1 MSATATQSPPT
12 PRCPQCGA
20 RMASEQDWCLECG
33 NAVSTRVAP
42 PPGWGIPIAVALAT
56 LGLLAAIVLLAANVL
71 SDDADEAAS
80 GGPQRAATPTRT
92 APARRPARTAPAT
105 PPPTRTQTVPGAEE
119 ARGGGPVPVWPSS
132 RQAYTLVAL
141 TTGDR
146 AGAEARARQLISA
159 GLDAGVLRTNG
170 YDFFSDG
177 YWVTWVGRY
186 ADRPA
191 ADRAVAR
198 VRARAPSAYVTLI
211 RKRQG

>member
-1 MSATATQSPPT
+1 MD
-12 PRCPQCGA
+12 
-20 RMASEQDWCLECG
+20 SEQDWCLECG

-42 PPGWGIPIAVALAT
+42 PPSWGVPVAVALVT
-56 LGLLAAIVLLAANVL
+56 LALLGGASLIALNVL

-80 GGPQRAATPTRT
+80 RRPTRAATPAPARTVPARRAPARTSPAAAPARTTGQTTPTGTRT
-92 APARRPARTAPAT
+92 A
-105 PPPTRTQTVPGAEE
+105 PTRTQTVPGATE

-132 RQAYTLVAL
+132 RQAYTYVAL

-146 AGAEARARQLISA
+146 AAAESRARQLMSG
-159 GLDAGVLRTNG
+159 GLVAGVLRTNG

-177 YWVTWVGRY
+177 YWVTWVGRF

-191 ADRAVAR
+191 AERASTLVKAK
-198 VRARAPSAYVTLI
+198 APSAYITLI